1 MKPVSIL
8 FLIVSVFLIIGGIL
22 TCCVGMIAA
31 KAENM
36 PLYDYVKNE
45 NGDTE
50 NEFSFEDSEV
60 SRILID
66 VDEADVEIICGSDKN
81 KVVIK
86 NITSSSLTS
95 NFECNI
101 QNKTL
106 AIEDTS
112 LFSLTSIAQGKFNF
126 KGFRYSIKYLTDK
139 DKLQGL
145 DKKITVY
152 VKDICDIKAFDI
164 TASKGNVTIDNY
176 VNDSDYNITLGEG
189 SLTLSEI
196 QTNSNIKCQI
206 TEKGNITLT
215 NVKAGITDLASAEG
229 NVTCKIIA
237 NEIKCDCGNG
247 NVTLNVGKKL
257 DEYNYRLD
265 SLMGKIVLNGTDR
278 DNYYEAHDANLT
290 CEIDAVAPNG
300 NITIEPYIF
309 GQAENGE
316 SSDDISE
323 H

>member
-50 NEFSFEDSEV
+50 NEFSFEDGEV

-66 VDEADVEIICGSDKN
+66 VDEADIEIICGSDKN

-106 AIEDTS
+106 AIEDAS

-139 DKLQGL
+139 DKIQGL

-164 TASKGNVTIDNY
+164 TTDKGNVTLGNY

-189 SLTLSEI
+189 TLTLSDI
-196 QTNSNIKCQI
+196 QTNSNIKCRI
-206 TEKGNITLT
+206 TEKGNIVLSD
-215 NVKAGITDLASAEG
+215 VKAGITDLSSKEG
-229 NVTCKIIA
+229 NINCKIIS
-237 NEIKCDCGNG
+237 NEIKCESGNG
-247 NVTLNVGKKL
+247 NITLGIGKKL

-265 SLMGKIVLNGTDR
+265 SLMGKIVLNGIDR

-300 NITIEPYIF
+300 NITVEPYVF
-309 GQAENGE
+309 GQTETDTSGGE
-316 SSDDISE
+316 SSVE
-323 H
+323 